1 MIYDGSHDTEGW
13 SNGCILKYIK
23 IEISQYYSFYCTFD
37 QINVALVS
45 IKYYYLNYV
54 FTIYSSFS
62 V

>member
-37 QINVALVS
+37 Q
-45 IKYYYLNYV
+45 
-54 FTIYSSFS
+54 
-62 V
+62 